1 MINMNKKILI
11 ALALMIFI
19 SMNTASAGLFDIA
32 EDALQ
37 STENNDTTLVVGFNP
52 IFPPFEYLTDNGSYT
67 GFDLDLAKEVCA
79 RNNWTFEAKPLI
91 DWNSKEFEINSGE
104 IDCIWSSFTIDGRED
119 KYTFSEPYFNNTQV
133 VVVNSNSDIKTLDD
147 LNGKTVEVQEGSS
160 VIDGLNN
167 NTTLKNSLKDIVEVR
182 DITIAFMDLK
192 SGVCDAILVDREI
205 ANYHINTQHPED
217 KVLNESISYEKYGI
231 GFKNGNTELRDQVQ
245 KTLDEMFKDGTV
257 EKLAQKYSDY
267 DIEKGLINPST

>member
-1 MINMNKKILI
+1 MNKKIVI

-32 EDALQ
+32 GDTMQ
-37 STENNDTTLVVGFNP
+37 STENNDTTLIVGFNP
-52 IFPPFEYLTDNGSYT
+52 IFPPFEYITGNGSFT
-67 GFDLDLAKEVCA
+67 GFDLDLAKEVCN
-79 RNNWTFEAKPLI
+79 RNNWTFKAEPLI

-119 KYTFSEPYFNNTQV
+119 KYTFSEPYFINTQV
-133 VVVNSNSDIKTLDD
+133 VVVNSDSDIKALDD

-160 VIDGLNN
+160 VIDDINK

-182 DITIAFMDLK
+182 DITIAFMDLE

-205 ANYHINTQHPED
+205 ANYNINTEHPED

-231 GFKNGNTELRDQVQ
+231 GFKKGNTELRDQVQ
-245 KTLDEMFKDGTV
+245 KTLDEMFEDGTV
-257 EKLAQKYSDY
+257 EKLAQKYSEF
-267 DIEKGLINPST
+267 DIESGLIKHSE